1 MVSNLQ
7 PAGLHCE
14 EKTAVL
20 EKRILTPREQEM
32 SDKGD
37 ILASETNWEF
47 GSLWYVL
54 QGSAGVQ
61 VSDA

>member
-1 MVSNLQ
+1 MVINLQ

-14 EKTAVL
+14 EKIAVL

-37 ILASETNWEF
+37 ILASETNSEF

-54 QGSAGVQ
+54 
-61 VSDA
+61 